1 MKTGLSNL
9 GNVDFSGVS
18 RRKFLCQS
26 GVAVGSVVLG
36 SQDVWAEPSA
46 GASTAAQGLPQRILG
61 KTKVPVSVLTLGTA
75 PCGQSKVFSS
85 RQVADIV
92 NAAVDEGINF
102 IDTARIYGCAEEGI
116 GLALGHRRKEVF
128 LATKVWADTIKDA
141 EERFGESLK
150 LLKTEQVDLLYF
162 QSLGN
167 HDVVRARQADGVFT
181 WLLKQKQLG
190 KTRFLGVSGHNGVGK
205 FPAFVE
211 SGDVDV
217 VLMVLNFVDRHIYN
231 FEEKVLPLAS
241 KHNLGVVAM
250 KVFGGVRGGFA
261 SYGGPQAPS
270 QLDAQY
276 LELAVRYS
284 LGLPGV
290 ATVNI
295 GVHDVDQIRKN
306 VRMVKDFRPLSAE
319 EQTLLDGVGRE
330 LAKKWGPRFGP
341 VGEKNDGV

>member
-1 MKTGLSNL
+1 M
-9 GNVDFSGVS
+9 
-18 RRKFLCQS
+18 
-26 GVAVGSVVLG
+26 
-36 SQDVWAEPSA
+36 
-46 GASTAAQGLPQRILG
+46 STPPW
-61 KTKVPVSVLTLGTA
+61 TKV
-75 PCGQSKVFSS
+75 GQ
-85 RQVADIV
+85 
-92 NAAVDEGINF
+92 
-102 IDTARIYGCAEEGI
+102 
-116 GLALGHRRKEVF
+116 
-128 LATKVWADTIKDA
+128 
-141 EERFGESLK
+141 SLK

-167 HDVVRARQADGVFT
+167 HDVVRARQADGVFN

-190 KTRFLGVSGHNGVGK
+190 KTRFLGVSGHNGLGK

-217 VLMVLNFVDRHIYN
+217 VLMVLNFVDRHTYN
-231 FEEKVLPLAS
+231 FEEKVLPLAR

-290 ATVNI
+290 ATVAI
-295 GVHDVDQIRKN
+295 GVHDVNQVRKN

-319 EQTLLDGVGRE
+319 EQTLLDEVGRE

-341 VGEKNDGV
+341 VGEKSDGV